1 MVSLELRPV
10 NRVLAPHRIRYVVL
24 GCAVL
29 GTVFLFLLA
38 TASANTSLFAG
49 NYTLLVVLNLTLVVV
64 LMALVAYQLWRLRKN
79 LKAGVFGSRLAAR
92 LVLLFALVAVLPGA
106 LLYGV
111 SIQFLGKSIESWFD
125 VRVDRAL
132 EGGLNLG
139 RNALEYL
146 LKETSNKATQLAL
159 TIEESERGGLASSL
173 NRASEQAGI
182 YEAALFS
189 STGGVLAVGGISG
202 SMATPEP
209 PPPQALQRARVQKTF
224 AVIEETPDQVLL
236 RVVVPVN
243 SSDPNGALR
252 VLQVVEPV
260 PKQLQEDAKKVQAG
274 YRDYQEISYSRVA
287 LKRLYAMTLTLTLL
301 LALFSAL
308 GLAVVLSEQFS
319 QPLGLLAEG
328 TRAVA
333 QGDFSRRHP
342 VQSRDELGVLTESF
356 NTMTAQ
362 LAEAKQKG
370 EESHRAVETTRAYLE
385 SILANLS
392 AGVLAFDNAFRLR
405 TANPSAAVILQQPL
419 ADLIDVPL
427 ADWGRR
433 MPALGTFASLVAEGF
448 RTGRDGQWQRQAQ
461 LAVSNHTRALL
472 MRGSGLPGEPAPGCV
487 VVFDDVTELADAQR
501 DAAWAEVARRLAH
514 EIKNPLTPIQL
525 SAERLAV
532 KLSGKLDAPDEEA
545 LLRGTQ
551 TIVAQV
557 AAMKHM
563 VDDFAIYARQP
574 RPGRMQPVDINALL
588 LDVLG
593 LYENLRPHVSL
604 KLVDGNP
611 IIQGEPTRLRQVF
624 HNLLQ
629 NAVDAQAD
637 SPTPAYDIAVEIRG
651 SELALSIGDR
661 GSGFPKDMIRRAFE
675 PYVTTKAKGTGLGLA
690 IVKKIVEEHHGR
702 VTVENRP
709 QNGALVTLYFPL
721 EGITN

>member
-1 MVSLELRPV
+1 M

-49 NYTLLVVLNLTLVVV
+49 NYTLLVVLNLTLVAV

-159 TIEESERGGLASSL
+159 TIEENERGGLASSL

-224 AVIEETPDQVLL
+224 AAIEEAPDQVLL

-243 SSDPNGALR
+243 SSDPNAPLR

-260 PKQLQEDAKKVQAG
+260 PRQLQEDAKKVQAG

-370 EESHRAVETTRAYLE
+370 EESHRAIETTRAYLE

-532 KLSGKLDAPDEEA
+532 KLSGKLDAPDEET

-604 KLVDGNP
+604 KLVDDNP

>member
-1 MVSLELRPV
+1 V

-64 LMALVAYQLWRLRKN
+64 LMALVAYQLWRLRRN